1 MVAGPATE
9 EVRCAVGWSSG
20 YKGLVPF
27 VVESASSRCFS
38 AIMED
43 LKHKLL
49 LATLELE
56 TLRANA
62 KEEKRKREEDISH
75 LIHLLQV
82 ITRERDAARNQL
94 QLLVDSI
101 TRPHTG
107 ELSPMLSGNLQEAA
121 TASDSLSGTPTHRS
135 YGASPVASP
144 ELSSM
149 KMADPCN
156 LPKNNGAAL
165 RAKEA
170 SAVLDG
176 LVIKKPLPEKG
187 KLLQAV
193 LEAGP
198 TLQTLL
204 LAGPLPRWRNPPPPQ
219 PFQVPPV
226 ETTDLSSPTPRIA
239 PATGLCTIKRPLTSP
254 CMSNYGN
261 LALKRQKTR
270 FTGGYCMM

>member
-1 MVAGPATE
+1 QIVCIPVTLE
-9 EVRCAVGWSSG
+9 EVTMDASLPSVWSSH
-20 YKGLVPF
+20 
-27 VVESASSRCFS
+27 E
-38 AIMED
+38 IMED

-49 LATLELE
+49 LATMELE
-56 TLRANA
+56 TLRTNA
-62 KEEKRKREEDISH
+62 KEEMRKREEDIGH

-94 QLLVDSI
+94 QLLLDSI

-107 ELSPMLSGNLQEAA
+107 ELSPMLSGTLQEAA

-156 LPKNNGAAL
+156 MPKNNGAAL

-170 SAVLDG
+170 SAVIDG

-226 ETTDLSSPTPRIA
+226 GVSAHKPSSPNPRIA
-239 PATGLCTIKRPLTSP
+239 PAVGLCTIKRPLTSP

-261 LALKRQKTR
+261 LVLKRQKTR
-270 FTGGYCMM
+270 FTGGYCTM